1 MDRSSKNAPLLRPAL
16 KRSFLLLGSR
26 SELLFAAPELVGEEG
41 IESEVLGIDGE
52 AESAGVE
59 GFREFVKG
67 EKGEG
72 GAVVGF

>member
-1 MDRSSKNAPLLRPAL
+1 M
-16 KRSFLLLGSR
+16 
-26 SELLFAAPELVGEEG
+26 FAAPELVGEEG